1 MVAKFFGMYRC
12 VNWFPLSKEILFFSS
27 NLTAGVIAILL
38 TTDKSCH
45 QHTPDVCLKNS
56 TILRNSVGSDGHF
69 ERQSDDPGC
78 KSRDNN
84 NDEIPL

>member
-1 MVAKFFGMYRC
+1 VIVTVDLKA
-12 VNWFPLSKEILFFSS
+12 ILFFSS

-38 TTDKSCH
+38 TNRFCVR

-78 KSRDNN
+78 QTRDNN